1 MSGRV
6 TTLPRRS
13 LARQRL
19 LTAERSAAPSEPLL
33 SLRRRARLSPGGA
46 IGLLLVLLLLLT
58 ALLGPAV
65 MSTDPQQQ
73 QLRDRLLPPV
83 IAGGSWNHPLGT
95 DQLGRDVLARIVAAA
110 RVSLT
115 VGLTATAFAT
125 LIGVVLGLLAG
136 GLAGPFDRLV
146 AFAVDVQQALPFVVV
161 AIGVVAV
168 LGPSL
173 LNVIVVLAVTGWVG
187 HARIVRL
194 QTRALRHAAFIEAAR
209 AAGAGPTR
217 LLLRH
222 LLPNVTGPI
231 IVIASQQIAGMIL
244 YEAALSYL
252 GLGVPSDT
260 ITWGSMIAGGQETL
274 TTAWWI
280 SVFPGCAIAGTI
292 LGFNVLGDWL
302 QWRWHP
308 AGNRSRKGG

>member
-1 MSGRV
+1 V
-6 TTLPRRS
+6 
-13 LARQRL
+13 A
-19 LTAERSAAPSEPLL
+19 
-33 SLRRRARLSPGGA
+33 
-46 IGLLLVLLLLLT
+46 GLLLVTLLLAI
-58 ALLGPAV
+58 ALVGPLA
-65 MSTDPQQQ
+65 TGANPDQQ

-83 IAGGSWNHPLGT
+83 FAGGTWSHPLGT
-95 DQLGRDVLARIVAAA
+95 DQLGRDMLARIVAGA

-115 VGLTATAFAT
+115 VGLTATVMAT
-125 LIGVVLGLLAG
+125 VIGVVLGLLAG

-194 QTRALRHAAFIEAAR
+194 QTRSLRHAAFVEAAR
-209 AAGAGPTR
+209 AMGAGPSR

-252 GLGVPSDT
+252 GLGVPNET
-260 ITWGSMIAGGQETL
+260 ITWGSMIASGRETL
-274 TTAWWI
+274 TTAWWV
-280 SVFPGCAIAGTI
+280 SVLPGCAIASTI
-292 LGFNVLGDWL
+292 LGFNLLGDWV
-302 QWRWHP
+302 QWLWHP
-308 AGNRSRKGG
+308 AGRNGRSSSSKRTREVRMEGTGQ